1 MSEMTIFSAPKPF
14 TDPHINLIQR
24 NAIQSWM
31 GLGEGVEVLL
41 MGHEEGM
48 AEAAAEYGVRHLPEV
63 ACNPNGVPL
72 INAMFRLAEEASDS
86 PLFTFVN
93 ADILLFPEIVGIAQ
107 RVAEQEEAFALLGQ
121 RWNLD
126 VTQPLD
132 FSEGWPER
140 LRREVLRRGKMHPPG
155 GSDYFI
161 YPREVWKETPD
172 LVVGRAGW
180 DNWMIYYAANQPWP
194 AIDATKD
201 IMIVHQSHDYAH
213 LPNHQPHYLHEETFA
228 NMAVGGGWGNMW
240 MLLDTNKELING
252 HIRKP
257 RPRLIRFLRK
267 LEHLIYP
274 GEKKGPRW
282 ALTRIVRQTRRKLIG
297 E

>member
-1 MSEMTIFSAPKPF
+1 MSEMTIFTAPKPF
-14 TDPHINLIQR
+14 SDPHIDIIQR
-24 NAIQSWM
+24 NAIQSWA
-31 GLGEGVEVLL
+31 GLGKEVEVLL
-41 MGHEEGM
+41 MGDEEGM

-86 PLFTFVN
+86 PLLTFVN

-107 RVAEQEEAFALLGQ
+107 GVTAQLDAFVLLGQ

-126 VTQPLD
+126 VTELLD
-132 FSEGWPER
+132 FREGWPER
-140 LRREVLRRGKMHPPG
+140 LRHETLQRGKMHPPG
-155 GSDYFI
+155 GSDYFV
-161 YPREVWKETPD
+161 YPRGIWKETPD

-201 IMIVHQSHDYAH
+201 IMIVHQNHGYTH
-213 LPNHQPHYLHEETFA
+213 LPDSQPHYLHEETFA
-228 NMAVGGGWGNMW
+228 NMELGGGWGNMW
-240 MLLDTNKELING
+240 MLLDTNNELING
-252 HIRKP
+252 RIRKP
-257 RPRLIRFLRK
+257 RPRLIRYMRQ
-267 LEHLIYP
+267 LEHIIYP
-274 GEKKGPRW
+274 GVKEGPRW

>member
-1 MSEMTIFSAPKPF
+1 MSEMTVFSAPKPF
-14 TDPHINLIQR
+14 SDPHINIIQR
-24 NAIQSWM
+24 NAIQSWA

-41 MGHEEGM
+41 MGDEEGM

-63 ACNPNGVPL
+63 ACNPRGVPL

-93 ADILLFPEIVGIAQ
+93 ADILLLPEIVGIAQ
-107 RVAEQEEAFALLGQ
+107 GVAAQLEAFALLGQ

-126 VTQPLD
+126 VTELLD

-140 LRREVLRRGKMHPPG
+140 LRSEVLRHGRMHPPG
-155 GSDYFI
+155 GSDYFV
-161 YPREVWKETPD
+161 YPRGVWKETPD

-180 DNWMIYYAANQPWP
+180 DNWMIYYAAKQPWP

-201 IMIVHQSHDYAH
+201 IMIVHQSHGYTH
-213 LPNHQPHYLHEETFA
+213 LPDSRPHYLHEETFA
-228 NMAVGGGWGNMW
+228 NMELGGGWGNMW
-240 MLLDTNKELING
+240 MLLDTNKELIKG
-252 HIRKP
+252 RIRKP
-257 RPRLIRFLRK
+257 RPRLIRYLRQ
-267 LEHLIYP
+267 LEHMIYP
-274 GEKKGPRW
+274 GKKQGPRW

>member
-14 TDPHINLIQR
+14 SDPHINIIQR
-24 NAIQSWM
+24 NAIQSWV

-41 MGHEEGM
+41 MGDEEGM
-48 AEAAAEYGVRHLPEV
+48 AEAAAEYGARHLPEV
-63 ACNPNGVPL
+63 ACNPKGVPL

-93 ADILLFPEIVGIAQ
+93 ADILLLPEIVGIAQ
-107 RVAEQEEAFALLGQ
+107 GVAKQLDAFALLGQ

-126 VTQPLD
+126 VTELLD
-132 FSEGWPER
+132 FGEGWPER
-140 LRREVLRRGKMHPPG
+140 LKGEVLRRGKMHPPG
-155 GSDYFI
+155 GSDYFV
-161 YPREVWKETPD
+161 YPRGIWKATPD

-201 IMIVHQSHDYAH
+201 ITIVHQNHGYAH
-213 LPNHQPHYLHEETFA
+213 LPDSQPHYLHEETFV
-228 NMAVGGGWGNMW
+228 NMELGGGWGNMW
-240 MLLDTNKELING
+240 MLLDTNKELIKG
-252 HIRKP
+252 RIRKP
-257 RPRLIRFLRK
+257 RPRLIRFMRE
-267 LEHLIYP
+267 LEHFIYP
-274 GEKKGPRW
+274 GEKQGPRW
-282 ALTRIVRQTRRKLIG
+282 ALTRIVRQTRRKMIG